1 MIAHGVLSWT
11 LATKEDMMTR
21 DDETFRRVLA
31 GLQKG
36 KAPTQAE
43 REEAKRRLAQGQAQS
58 KAQKARDARVKKLSN
73 KKRGHGDDNVI
84 DTGMF
89 GS

>member
-1 MIAHGVLSWT
+1 
-11 LATKEDMMTR
+11 MTR
-21 DDETFRRVLA
+21 DEEIFRKVLGKTNSSK
-31 GLQKG
+31 GLS
-36 KAPTQAE
+36 QAE
-43 REEAKRRLAQGQAQS
+43 REEAKRRIAQGQAQS
-58 KAQKARDARVKKLSN
+58 KAQKARDERVKKLRS

>member
-1 MIAHGVLSWT
+1 MTSEFDKVLN
-11 LATKEDMMTR
+11 
-21 DDETFRRVLA
+21 
-31 GLQKG
+31 GLKKG
-36 KAPTQAE
+36 NTPTQAE
-43 REEAKRRLAQGQAQS
+43 REEAKRRLEQGKAQA
-58 KAQKARDARVKKLSN
+58 KAQKAREERVKALRK